1 MPDLFVWMRP
11 GAIPPPEN
19 VFLKAVDLVMNDL
32 NDGDAERAQKIRVA
46 AIHSDWSD
54 EKS

>member
-1 MPDLFVWMRP
+1 MPDLFAWMRP

-32 NDGDAERAQKIRVA
+32 NDLDAERAQKVRVA
-46 AIHSDWSD
+46 AIHSDWSED
-54 EKS
+54 KS

>member
-11 GAIPPPEN
+11 GAISPPEN

-32 NDGDAERAQKIRVA
+32 SDRDAERAQKVRVA
-46 AIHSDWSD
+46 AIHMDWSE